1 MIVVGSLV
9 AAVAPSAG
17 ALIAARALQGIGGA
31 ITTYLGWRWIFW
43 VNVHLGLLVLFGIW
57 KLAPQTTT
65 EHKEHG
71 TDVFGV
77 LLSAI
82 GFGLLVFVLIEGPTW
97 GRLTPKSAAVI
108 GPFTWS
114 ANAAFSLIPARGGV
128 LVIWGGRREV
138 WDIDRRHGRHTRN
151 ARHLEFGGL
160 RLDRIHRH
168 GAVLTFICGR
178 TWGVI
183 RSGAHAEDRD
193 AQAENNHG
201 EKEMHPDVKG
211 PLQVA
216 HNTGRTPAL
225 CRGFQFP

>member
-1 MIVVGSLV
+1 MTGKRENKWLALAVLAGALAMIVVGSLV

-114 ANAAFSLIPARGGV
+114 ANAAFSLIPARGGRISY
-128 LVIWGGRREV
+128 LGRSS
-138 WDIDRRHGRHTRN
+138 
-151 ARHLEFGGL
+151 
-160 RLDRIHRH
+160 
-168 GAVLTFICGR
+168 
-178 TWGVI
+178 
-183 RSGAHAEDRD
+183 RSLGYRSTAW
-193 AQAENNHG
+193 
-201 EKEMHPDVKG
+201 
-211 PLQVA
+211 
-216 HNTGRTPAL
+216 PAYSE
-225 CRGFQFP
+225 CSAS